1 MYKYLL
7 TTSIHHSSNKEVCMK
22 DLSVFIQ
29 FIINIVLNYTFSY
42 LGTLE
47 NHSPQPGISHLKS
60 ALQSNKTSFI
70 NTRTIKTL
78 HVQYTMHNL
87 HKIWRCSTW
96 KVKTCLWIRLSTSS
110 LLSNCCLNTL
120 QNNSPSYGTNNNW
133 NNAQCCWT
141 SLNSHNFKMLHF
153 F

>member
-47 NHSPQPGISHLKS
+47 NHSPQPGMSHLKS

-70 NTRTIKTL
+70 NTRTIKTQCTYSTRCTIYTKFGDVL
-78 HVQYTMHNL
+78 HEKL
-87 HKIWRCSTW
+87 K
-96 KVKTCLWIRLSTSS
+96 LAF
-110 LLSNCCLNTL
+110 
-120 QNNSPSYGTNNNW
+120 G
-133 NNAQCCWT
+133 
-141 SLNSHNFKMLHF
+141 
-153 F
+153 

>member
-60 ALQSNKTSFI
+60 ALQSNKTSF
-70 NTRTIKTL
+70 NKRTINHCARTV
-78 HVQYTMHNL
+78 HDAQFTQNL
-87 HKIWRCSTW
+87 EMFYMKS
-96 KVKTCLWIRLSTSS
+96 
-110 LLSNCCLNTL
+110 
-120 QNNSPSYGTNNNW
+120 
-133 NNAQCCWT
+133 
-141 SLNSHNFKMLHF
+141 
-153 F
+153 

>member
-70 NTRTIKTL
+70 NTRTIKHSARTV
-78 HVQYTMHNL
+78 HDAQFTQNL
-87 HKIWRCSTW
+87 EMFYMKS
-96 KVKTCLWIRLSTSS
+96 
-110 LLSNCCLNTL
+110 
-120 QNNSPSYGTNNNW
+120 
-133 NNAQCCWT
+133 
-141 SLNSHNFKMLHF
+141 
-153 F
+153 